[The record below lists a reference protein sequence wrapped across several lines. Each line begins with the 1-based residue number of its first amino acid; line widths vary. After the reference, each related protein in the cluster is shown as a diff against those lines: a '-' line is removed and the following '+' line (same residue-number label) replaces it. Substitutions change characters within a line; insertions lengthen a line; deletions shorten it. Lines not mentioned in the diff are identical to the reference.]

1 MPDFRQ
7 VAVRTVAVMEEVHN
21 LAAMIRKQE
30 VPSLAEV
37 LRRTDAVSDGSQISD
52 TVPTGFPT
60 LDGLLGGG
68 LRLGDLIVLGG
79 DVGTGKSALAL
90 ALALRAAEA
99 GRAVTFLT
107 GEMSPDRVQE
117 RVLAIEGRAS
127 IEALRSGVIDEV
139 TRASL
144 GAVAL
149 RRSFTVPRV
158 GYLPERGVDAWTQD
172 WVDDT
177 DKTELLVVDS
187 LQQISGTYSLMEN
200 SARAILALKKVA
212 MEKNVAVLLTAHL
225 PELVGTR
232 ENPRPQLDDF
242 GAMGAVKQLA
252 DVVLGLFRE
261 EVYHR
266 VVGQEGAAELSI
278 LKNRHGQTSY
288 IDLYFY
294 REWLRFEDMV
304 DPDR

>member
-1 MPDFRQ
+1 M
-7 VAVRTVAVMEEVHN
+7 
-21 LAAMIRKQE
+21 
-30 VPSLAEV
+30 AE
-37 LRRTDAVSDGSQISD
+37 LLQRADEIGDGTEASD

-60 LDGLLGGG
+60 LDALLGGG
-68 LRLGDLIVLGG
+68 FRRGDLIVLGG

-90 ALALRAAEA
+90 AMALRVAETQ
-99 GRAVTFLT
+99 GEVTFFT
-107 GEMSPDRVQE
+107 GEMAPERVQE

-127 IEALRSGVIDEV
+127 IEALRSGVMDEM

-149 RRSFTVPRV
+149 RRSSSVPHV
-158 GYLPERGVDAWTQD
+158 TYMPAGGVDVWADEWREND
-172 WVDDT
+172 E
-177 DKTELLVVDS
+177 TELVVVDS
-187 LQQISGTYSLMEN
+187 LQTISGDSSRAEN
-200 SARAILALKKVA
+200 YARAVLALKELA
-212 MEKNVAVLLTAHL
+212 MEKDVAVLLTAHL
-225 PELVGTR
+225 PDLDAAR

-278 LKNRHGQTSY
+278 LKNRHGGTSY

>member
-1 MPDFRQ
+1 MPDMRHIML
-7 VAVRTVAVMEEVHN
+7 RPVAVMEAVHN
-21 LAAMIRKQE
+21 LAAMIRNKE
-30 VPSLAEV
+30 VPSLAEL
-37 LRRTDAVSDGSQISD
+37 LRRTDEIGDGSVAPQ

-68 LRLGDLIVLGG
+68 LRLGDLVVLGG

-90 ALALRAAEA
+90 AIALRAAEA

-107 GEMSPDRVQE
+107 GEMAPERVQE
-117 RVLAIEGRAS
+117 RVLAMEGRAS
-127 IEALRSGVIDEV
+127 IEALRSGHIDEV

-149 RRSFTVPRV
+149 RRSFTVPKVR
-158 GYLPERGVDAWTQD
+158 YLPEGGADAWQQEWLED
-172 WVDDT
+172 E
-177 DKTELLVVDS
+177 KTELLVVDS
-187 LQQISGTYSLMEN
+187 LQQINGTYSLEEN
-200 SARAILALKKVA
+200 NARAILTLKKLA
-212 MEKNVAVLLTAHL
+212 MESNAAILLTAHL
-225 PELVGTR
+225 PGLPRGR
-232 ENPRPQLDDF
+232 ENMRPQLDDF

-261 EVYHR
+261 EVYQR

-278 LKNRHGQTSY
+278 LKNRHGQSSY

>member
-7 VAVRTVAVMEEVHN
+7 LMVRPVAVMNAVHN
-21 LAAMIRKQE
+21 LAAMIRSKE
-30 VPSLAEV
+30 IPTLAEL
-37 LRRTDAVSDGSQISD
+37 LRRTDAIGDGGERPA

-68 LRLGDLIVLGG
+68 LRRGDLIVLGG

-90 ALALRAAEA
+90 AMAFRAAEL
-99 GRAVTFLT
+99 GHVVTILT
-107 GEMSPDRVQE
+107 GEMAPE
-117 RVLAIEGRAS
+117 RVLERMLAIEGRVS
-127 IEALRSGVIDEV
+127 IEALRSGRIDEV

-158 GYLPERGVDAWTQD
+158 RHLPESGVDAMQQEWL
-172 WVDDT
+172 DDEQ
-177 DKTELLVVDS
+177 TELLVVDS
-187 LQQISGTYSLMEN
+187 LQQIGGTYSLEEN
-200 SARAILALKKVA
+200 GARAILVLKKLA
-212 MEKNVAVLLTAHL
+212 MESNVAVLLTAHL
-225 PELVGTR
+225 PGLTRGR
-232 ENPRPQLDDF
+232 ENMRPQLDDF
-242 GAMGAVKQLA
+242 GAMGVVKQLA

-261 EVYHR
+261 EVYQR
-266 VVGQEGAAELSI
+266 VIGQEGAAELSI
-278 LKNRHGQTSY
+278 LKNRHGQCSY

>member
-1 MPDFRQ
+1 MSEFRFEQ
-7 VAVRTVAVMEEVHN
+7 VAPVAVTEELHN
-21 LAAMIRKQE
+21 LAAMIRKQD

-37 LRRTDAVSDGSQISD
+37 LRRTDAISDGSEAAD

-60 LDGLLGGG
+60 LDRLLGGG

-90 ALALRAAEA
+90 AMALRAAEA
-99 GRAVTFLT
+99 GRAVSFLT
-107 GEMSPDRVQE
+107 GEMAPERVQE

-127 IEALRSGVIDEV
+127 IEALRSGVVDEV
-139 TRASL
+139 TRALL

-158 GYLPERGVDAWTQD
+158 GFPPSNGADAELGEWIED
-172 WVDDT
+172 

-187 LQQISGTYSLMEN
+187 LQQVGGSSTLLEN
-200 SARAILALKKVA
+200 NARTVIALKRVA
-212 MEKNVAVLLTAHL
+212 MESNVAVLLTAHL
-225 PELVGTR
+225 PELAATR

-252 DVVLGLFRE
+252 DVVLGLYRE
-261 EVYHR
+261 EVYQK

-278 LKNRHGQTSY
+278 LKNRHGPTSY

>member
-7 VAVRTVAVMEEVHN
+7 ILVPPVAVMEAVHN
-21 LAAMIRKQE
+21 LAAMIRNKE
-30 VPSLAEV
+30 VPSLAEM
-37 LRRTDAVSDGSQISD
+37 LRRTDAISDGSESPQ

-60 LDGLLGGG
+60 LDALLGGG

-90 ALALRAAEA
+90 AMALRAAEA
-99 GRAVTFLT
+99 EYAVTFLT
-107 GEMSPDRVQE
+107 GEMAPERVQE

-127 IEALRSGVIDEV
+127 IEALRSGSMDEA

-149 RRSFTVPRV
+149 RRSFTVPKVR
-158 GYLPERGVDAWTQD
+158 YLPESGVNAFEHD
-172 WVDDT
+172 WLEDREV
-177 DKTELLVVDS
+177 ELLVVDS
-187 LQQISGTYSLMEN
+187 LQQIHGTSSLEE
-200 SARAILALKKVA
+200 SCAHSILLLKKLA
-212 MEKNVAVLLTAHL
+212 MEHNVAILLTAHL
-225 PELVGTR
+225 PGLVPRR
-232 ENPRPQLDDF
+232 ENLRPQLDDF

>member
-1 MPDFRQ
+1 MADSGQNADRP
-7 VAVRTVAVMEEVHN
+7 VAVTEELHN
-21 LAAMIRKQE
+21 LAAMIRKQD

-37 LRRTDAVSDGSQISD
+37 LRRTDAISDGSEAAD

-90 ALALRAAEA
+90 AMALRAAEA
-99 GRAVTFLT
+99 GHAVTFLT

-127 IEALRSGVIDEV
+127 IEALRSGVVDEV

-149 RRSFTVPRV
+149 RRSFTVPSV
-158 GYLPERGVDAWTQD
+158 AYLPAGGADAWEQD
-172 WVDDT
+172 WDEDDT
-177 DKTELLVVDS
+177 PELLVVDS
-187 LQQISGTYSLMEN
+187 LQQIGGASTLVEN
-200 SARAILALKKVA
+200 SARAIIALKRVA
-212 MEKNVAVLLTAHL
+212 MERSVAVLLTAHL
-225 PELVGTR
+225 PELVGSR
-232 ENPRPQLDDF
+232 ENARPQLDDF

-252 DVVLGLFRE
+252 DVVLGLYRE

-278 LKNRHGQTSY
+278 LKNRHGGTSY